1 MPELDRPLAIREGE
15 TLRFR
20 IIVDKTAV
28 VAYVNDEVALSG
40 RMYANP
46 FGRCGL
52 YADGA
57 TVPVNKF
64 ESRTLTR

>member
-1 MPELDRPLAIREGE
+1 MRQGEAI
-15 TLRFR
+15 RFR

-28 VAYVNDEVALSG
+28 VAYINDAVALSG

-52 YADGA
+52 FADGTA
-57 TVPVNKF
+57 VTVRGLDVL
-64 ESRTLTR
+64 TLR